1 MAIQFGILSD
11 VNIQLATYSFLAT
24 IVFLML
30 AEFLTGALEFAIE
43 GNLVYNQMLQK
54 IYKELMMM
62 GLVSLLMGKF
72 FDIRFFS
79 ETFFRQQYISPH
91 ILHLI

>member
-1 MAIQFGILSD
+1 MAFNFGYMSEM
-11 VNIQLATYSFLAT
+11 NIEIATYAFLAT

-43 GNLVYNQMLQK
+43 GNLVYHQMLQK

-62 GLVSLLMGKF
+62 GLVSF
-72 FDIRFFS
+72 
-79 ETFFRQQYISPH
+79 
-91 ILHLI
+91 LIGQ

>member
-1 MAIQFGILSD
+1 MALQFGILSD
-11 VNIQLATYSFLAT
+11 IDIKLATYAFLAT

-62 GLVSLLMGKF
+62 GLVGLLIGEF
-72 FDIRFFS
+72 FVTYHFNLF
-79 ETFFRQQYISPH
+79 TF
-91 ILHLI
+91 